1 MKPSVARL
9 WLELSAKREV
19 RQPYAPPDGVRL
31 EAKRAI
37 RWIEDGHA
45 GSGFT
50 ATGRRRAQQ
59 LADGEPVSLNII
71 RRMASYLARHEV
83 DKEGEGWSPGEPG
96 YPSPG
101 RVAWAAWG
109 GDPAVSWTR
118 GILESVQEGRNPWR
132 IVIGY
137 AGCPASDPFAVV
149 GMDGTLE
156 GCHPST
162 VDAQAQIAALYLNVE
177 DVQEDNLRPAD

>member
-9 WLELSAKREV
+9 WLDLSLKKEV
-19 RQPYAPPDGVRL
+19 REPFRPPEGVRL
-31 EAKRAI
+31 EAKRAL
-37 RWIEDGHA
+37 RWIEEGQA

-50 ATGRRRAQQ
+50 AVGRRRAQQ
-59 LADGEPVSLNII
+59 LADGDAVSLAVI
-71 RRMASYLARHEV
+71 RRIASYLARHEV
-83 DKEGEGWSPGEPG
+83 DKQGQGWSPGEPG

-109 GDPAVSWTR
+109 GDPAISWTR

-137 AGCPASDPFAVV
+137 SGCPTSEPFAVLA
-149 GMDGTLE
+149 MDGTLE
-156 GCHPST
+156 GCHASSA
-162 VDAQAQIAALYLNVE
+162 DAQAQIAALYLNVE
-177 DVQEDNLRPAD
+177 DVQEDSLRPAD

>member
-1 MKPSVARL
+1 VKVSVARA
-9 WLELSAKREV
+9 WLELALKREV
-19 RQPYAPPDGVRL
+19 RQPFSPPEGVRL
-31 EAKRAI
+31 EAKRAL

-50 ATGRRRAQQ
+50 AVGRRRAQQ
-59 LADGEPVSLNII
+59 LADGDPVSLDVI

-83 DKEGEGWSPGEPG
+83 DKDGEGWSPGEPG

-118 GILESVQEGRNPWR
+118 SILENAQEGRNPWR

-137 AGCPASDPFAVV
+137 AACPTSEPFAVLS
-149 GMDGTLE
+149 MDGTLE
-156 GCHPST
+156 GCHSSSA
-162 VDAQAQIAALYLNVE
+162 DAQAQIAALYLNVE
-177 DVQEDNLRPAD
+177 DVQADNLRPAG